1 MCDLQVDKIKAL
13 HALIPDYTEKDVHYS
28 YLMKCYGTNAHA
40 NPLRLYMQ
48 THQLLAGGGGGKGH
62 AAAFS
67 R

>member
-48 THQLLAGGGGGKGH
+48 THQLLAGGWG
-62 AAAFS
+62 
-67 R
+67 